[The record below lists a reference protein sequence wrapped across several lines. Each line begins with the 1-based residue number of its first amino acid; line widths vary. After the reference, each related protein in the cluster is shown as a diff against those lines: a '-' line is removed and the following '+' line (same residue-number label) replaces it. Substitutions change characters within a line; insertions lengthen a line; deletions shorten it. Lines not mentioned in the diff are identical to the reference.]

1 MKINHTSRTTVV
13 RLTRS
18 ESKKMR
24 TISASA
30 SPSAIAASLKPPPE
44 KGIAESHCIK
54 ISTSLVHPVRCTR
67 HPEKRK
73 LKYKKV
79 VIFCIMSHAKFPAKL
94 TKHSTCTLSTESD

>member
-1 MKINHTSRTTVV
+1 MNHASHTIIISNDEEIKHQKIV

-18 ESKKMR
+18 ESKKMC
-24 TISASA
+24 TMSASA

-54 ISTSLVHPVRCTR
+54 ISTSLVHPVRCTK

-73 LKYKKV
+73 VKIYENEHTQHHV
-79 VIFCIMSHAKFPAKL
+79 
-94 TKHSTCTLSTESD
+94 TC